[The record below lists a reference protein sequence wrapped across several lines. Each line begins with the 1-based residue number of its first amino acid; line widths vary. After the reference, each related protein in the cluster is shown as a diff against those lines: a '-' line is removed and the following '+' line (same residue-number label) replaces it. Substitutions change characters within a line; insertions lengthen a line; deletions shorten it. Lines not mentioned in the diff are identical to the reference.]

1 MAGKRRAKEG
11 LRRVVGREEGE
22 LSVVMG
28 AYRVLLY
35 NEGTEARESVGEDGR
50 MVRGALKH
58 EEVLKVLKAK
68 GRLGLGAY
76 LRCRVRYFCDGA
88 VLGSRGFVEEV
99 FGRNRGWFGEKR
111 KAGARRMRGL
121 AGSELFT
128 VRDLRVNV
136 FG

>member
-1 MAGKRRAKEG
+1 
-11 LRRVVGREEGE
+11 
-22 LSVVMG
+22 LSASLA

-50 MVRGALKH
+50 PVRGALKH
-58 EEVLKVLKAK
+58 EKVLKVLRAK
-68 GRLGLGAY
+68 GRLGLGNCP
-76 LRCRVRYFCDGA
+76 RCRVRYFCDGA
-88 VLGSRGFVEEV
+88 ALGSRGFVEEV

-111 KAGARRMRGL
+111 KTGARKMRGL
-121 AGSELFT
+121 AGLDLFT